1 LVGGGGMNQEKDM
14 FLIERIRSYND
25 PVAKEELVK
34 KYLPMIRHI
43 LKNQNVVG
51 IDYEDYLQEGAIG
64 LLKAIEEYDSVHYS
78 IKFSTFAYICILRRI
93 YNTIKQ
99 SLTKKTLFTTRA
111 LSLNAS
117 LGEDDPRTILDSI
130 VDNSGEPFAQIEDD
144 WIGRKIDLII
154 RVYLSPVEYRVVK
167 MILQDY
173 SLSDIQKQLAL
184 SIKVIDNARTRA
196 RLKLKKVLF
205 RYGSFLNP
213 EIPLKTRK
221 RKDLAIRL
229 EVG

>member
-1 LVGGGGMNQEKDM
+1 MNQEKDL
-14 FLIERIRSYND
+14 FLIERIRSCND
-25 PVAKEELVK
+25 PAAKEELVK

-43 LKNQNVVG
+43 LKTQNTVG

-64 LLKAIEEYDSVHYS
+64 LLKAIEEYDFEHYS

-99 SLTKKTLFTTRA
+99 SLTKKALFTTRA
-111 LSLNAS
+111 LSLNAT
-117 LGEDDPRTILDSI
+117 LGEDDSRTILDG
-130 VDNSGEPFAQIEDD
+130 VADNSGEPFAQIEDD
-144 WIGRKIDLII
+144 WIGRKIDLVI

-167 MILQDY
+167 LILQDY
-173 SLSDIQKQLAL
+173 NLSDIQKQLAL

-221 RKDLAIRL
+221 RKDLAMQL

>member
-1 LVGGGGMNQEKDM
+1 MNQEKDL
-14 FLIERIRSYND
+14 FLIEQIRSYND
-25 PVAKEELVK
+25 PAAKEELVK

-43 LKNQNVVG
+43 LKNQNTVG
-51 IDYEDYLQEGAIG
+51 FDYEDYLQEGAIG

-99 SLTKKTLFTTRA
+99 SLTKKALLTTRA
-111 LSLNAS
+111 LSLNATLS
-117 LGEDDPRTILDSI
+117 EDDSRTILDG
-130 VDNSGEPFAQIEDD
+130 VADNSGEPFAQIEDD

-167 MILQDY
+167 LILQDY
-173 SLSDIQKQLAL
+173 TLSDIQKQLAL

-221 RKDLAIRL
+221 RKDLAMRL